1 MKRDDITK
9 LFPTATD
16 EQVSALLDL
25 NSKDI
30 GKAKGGADKL
40 QTDLDAANAAL
51 GEARET
57 IKGLEASKGDATKL
71 QAEIERYKKAETD
84 RTEAEKAAA
93 AHAEVEKRFND
104 AVGERKFLHEFVRT
118 GVLGEFEK
126 ALTDKANAG
135 KGDKDLF
142 EALTKDKD
150 YFSSQN
156 PPVNMGGLGNIKTGD
171 PDEAAMRHAL
181 GLPDPTSTK

>member
-1 MKRDDITK
+1 MKREDITK
-9 LFPTATD
+9 LFPTATE

-30 GKAKGGADKL
+30 GKAKGDAEQLK
-40 QTDLDAANAAL
+40 TDLKAAQD
-51 GEARET
+51 T
-57 IKGLEASKGDATKL
+57 IKGLEANKDDTAALQKQL
-71 QAEIERYKKAETD
+71 DEYKQAEAARA
-84 RTEAEKAAA
+84 EAEKASAVRA
-93 AHAEVEKRFND
+93 DVERRFD
-104 AVGERKFLHEFVRT
+104 AVAGERKFLHEYVRT

-126 ALTDKANAG
+126 ALSDKANAG

-156 PPVNMGGLGNIKTGD
+156 PPVNMGGLGNIKTSD

-181 GLPDPTSTK
+181 GLPDPTPAK